1 MTRFIEIVSQI
12 AIFILFVLVMG
23 AALVSFLFGIFLI
36 ILMVLY

>member
-23 AALVSFLFGIFLI
+23 SALVSFLFGIFLI
-36 ILMVLY
+36 ILMILY

>member
-1 MTRFIEIVSQI
+1 MNRFIEITSRVTI
-12 AIFILFVLVMG
+12 LILFILIMG

>member
-1 MTRFIEIVSQI
+1 MNRFIEIASRVSLLI
-12 AIFILFVLVMG
+12 LFILIMG